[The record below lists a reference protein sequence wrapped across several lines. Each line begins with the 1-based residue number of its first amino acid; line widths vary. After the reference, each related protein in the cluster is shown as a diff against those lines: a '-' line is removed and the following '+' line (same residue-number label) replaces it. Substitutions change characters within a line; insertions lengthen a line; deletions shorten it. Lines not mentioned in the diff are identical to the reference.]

1 VCVLRR
7 LLTTAPARRDG
18 RPVARARR
26 PSNVWSVTSAKGK
39 RRLLIFAG
47 FVAGYAA
54 GTIIALRQGY
64 SFGWNVPVQ
73 CRRGHLFSTIWIP
86 GASVKAL
93 RLGYWRVQWC
103 PVGRHVD
110 LVRLVRDA
118 DLTEAERSFAAA
130 HHDVPVP

>member
-1 VCVLRR
+1 M
-7 LLTTAPARRDG
+7 AM
-18 RPVARARR
+18 
-26 PSNVWSVTSAKGK
+26 TSASAKRK
-39 RRLLIFAG
+39 RRLVTFAVIAAG
-47 FVAGYAA
+47 YVAGAV
-54 GTIIALRQGY
+54 IATRQGY
-64 SFGWNVPVQ
+64 KFGSNVIVR
-73 CRRGHLFSTIWIP
+73 CRQGHLFTTVWIP

-110 LVRLVRDA
+110 LVRLVKDA